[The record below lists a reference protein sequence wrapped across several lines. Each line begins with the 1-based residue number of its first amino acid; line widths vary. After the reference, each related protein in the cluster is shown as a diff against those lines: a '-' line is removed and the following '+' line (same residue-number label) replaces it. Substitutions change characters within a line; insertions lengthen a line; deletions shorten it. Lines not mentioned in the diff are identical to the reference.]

1 MPRKRQL
8 NIPPCRSRFWLLPSL
23 IYWERQRLAR
33 LDAAIDS
40 YSDASSWKRRARAI
54 EGRINRL
61 EAEFRSLQEDGHV

>member
-1 MPRKRQL
+1 
-8 NIPPCRSRFWLLPSL
+8 LPAF

-40 YSDASSWKRRARAI
+40 YPDASSWKRRARAI

-61 EAEFRSLQEDGHV
+61 EAEFATLQEDPHV